1 MLEEIIHVLW
11 HAIVDSLK
19 LLPFLFITYILMEY
33 IEHKMTDRSK
43 KAIEKA
49 GKFGPII
56 GGVVGAV
63 PQCGFSVSATNL
75 FSSRV
80 ITLGTLIAVYLSTSD
95 EMIPVLLS
103 ESIAFSVILKLILI
117 KVFIGM
123 IAGLIID
130 IILRKLSSKEEN
142 RIADMCDEES
152 CHCENGILK
161 SALKHTINIFIY
173 IFITTLVLNIVIE
186 LIGED
191 RIANLILNKKIIG
204 ALIAGL
210 IGLIPNCASSVIIT
224 QLFAKGLI
232 SAGALLAG
240 LLVGAGFGIL
250 VLFKT
255 NKNLKENIKIIG
267 VLYIIGI
274 VCGVGFE
281 LLEITL

>member
-1 MLEEIIHVLW
+1 MLEEIFHVIIHAVK
-11 HAIVDSLK
+11 DSIK
-19 LLPFLFITYILMEY
+19 LLPFLLITYILMEY
-33 IEHKMTDRSK
+33 IEHKMTDKSK

-49 GKFGPII
+49 GRFGPVI

-103 ESIAFSVILKLILI
+103 ESVSISIIVKLILI

-130 IILRKLSSKEEN
+130 LVLRKFSKNEEN
-142 RIADMCDEES
+142 RIAEICEEEG

-161 SALKHTINIFIY
+161 SAIKHTVNIFIY
-173 IFITTLVLNIVIE
+173 IFITTVILNIIIE
-186 LIGED
+186 FVGEE
-191 RIANLILNKKIIG
+191 RLGSLILNKKVIG
-204 ALIAGL
+204 AIIAGL

-224 QLFAKGLI
+224 QLYAKGLI
-232 SAGALLAG
+232 TAGALLAG
-240 LLVGAGFGIL
+240 LLVGAGLGIL
-250 VLFKT
+250 ILFKT
-255 NKNLKENIKIIG
+255 NKNLKQNIKIIFL
-267 VLYIIGI
+267 LYMIGI
-274 VCGVGFE
+274 LCGIGFE
-281 LLEITL
+281 LLGITL

>member
-1 MLEEIIHVLW
+1 MLEKIIHVII
-11 HAIVDSLK
+11 HAVKDSVK
-19 LLPFLFITYILMEY
+19 LLPFLLITYILMEY
-33 IEHKMTDRSK
+33 IEHKMTDKSK

-103 ESIAFSVILKLILI
+103 ESVSISIILKLILI
-117 KVFIGM
+117 KVLIGI

-130 IILRKLSSKEEN
+130 FILRKFIKKEEN
-142 RIADMCDEES
+142 KIAEICEEEG

-161 SALKHTINIFIY
+161 SAIKHTVSIFIY
-173 IFITTLVLNIVIE
+173 IFITTVILNIIIE
-186 LIGED
+186 LVGEE
-191 RIANLILNKKIIG
+191 RLGSLILNKKIIG
-204 ALIAGL
+204 AIIAGL

-224 QLFAKGLI
+224 QLYAKGLI
-232 SAGALLAG
+232 TVGALLAG
-240 LLVGAGFGIL
+240 LLVGAGLGLL

-255 NKNLKENIKIIG
+255 NKNLKQNIKIIAL
-267 VLYIIGI
+267 LYSIGI
-274 VCGVGFE
+274 TCGIVFE
-281 LLEITL
+281 LLGIIL